1 MAARHTCSSHP
12 PCRLRWAGLE
22 ELVGAAES
30 VFPITSLPVRRQRS
44 ARDTSLVT
52 GLRPTA
58 IQKLDFLLRMPLTI
72 ITADESQAGLAALE
86 PEFLAL
92 LESKQAPVEIRALLG
107 HLGVTRLS
115 TFAHLEASE
124 EAVCT
129 MLTKDLGLD
138 PTEGMRTRI
147 HMASMV
153 EVWKTARQRVQIAEE
168 TAAEA
173 RAQGRPRELMAPQA
187 QSLRRAHS
195 AVYGKLEDEEWPS
208 RDYLAWRFSQ
218 FEEGE
223 FRAETLSDVVNMV
236 AAGDDGAEPS
246 FSMLLTT
253 TGKVAT
259 MRQRTKVDPPKTPEQ
274 MRRCYRLMATAWE
287 VMKQVYPDRRMLA
300 HYTSEV
306 WNQMVSHLLGPKVA
320 EYRSRNNIGI
330 SWAGLLEYEYRIRK
344 HAMMLITEQGYQLEA
359 ALRAGWADPTL
370 ENRYFTLELVTSG
383 EKLGGDPGG
392 NAGKGGKK
400 GGNKRAL
407 ERELAE
413 VKRLKAQ
420 LAETV
425 KTHTGSSSS
434 STGGNTGSGGGKAK
448 GGGKNNGLTIR
459 KLNELRSKEE
469 LVNKDP
475 QGIVICQFFNV
486 NSYNRGS
493 GCQFSHICLRCH
505 KGGHTIFDC
514 TVAPKPKVAK

>member
-1 MAARHTCSSHP
+1 
-12 PCRLRWAGLE
+12 
-22 ELVGAAES
+22 
-30 VFPITSLPVRRQRS
+30 
-44 ARDTSLVT
+44 
-52 GLRPTA
+52 
-58 IQKLDFLLRMPLTI
+58 MPLMTI
-72 ITADESQAGLAALE
+72 SADEHQAGIAALE

-92 LESKQAPVEIRALLG
+92 LESKQAPLEIRALLG
-107 HLGVTRLS
+107 HMGVTRLS

-124 EAVCT
+124 EAVRT

-138 PTEGMRTRI
+138 PSEGMKMRI
-147 HMASMV
+147 HMAAMV
-153 EVWKTARQRVQIAEE
+153 EVWKAARQRVQVAEE

-195 AVYGKLEDEEWPS
+195 NVYGKLEDEEWPS

-218 FEEGE
+218 FDEGE

-274 MRRCYRLMATAWE
+274 LRRCYRLMATAWE

-300 HYTSEV
+300 HYTSDV
-306 WNQMVSHLLGPKVA
+306 WNTLVSHLLGPKVA

-344 HAMMLITEQGYQLEA
+344 HAMMLVTEQGFQLEV
-359 ALRAGWADPTL
+359 ALRAGWTDPTL

-383 EKLGGDPGG
+383 EKSVGDQGGSG
-392 NAGKGGKK
+392 GKGGKK
-400 GGNKRAL
+400 GNNKRAL
-407 ERELAE
+407 DRELAE

-420 LAETV
+420 LAETI
-425 KTHTGSSSS
+425 KANAGSGSSS
-434 STGGNTGSGGGKAK
+434 GANGNPGSSGGKPK
-448 GGGKNNGLTIR
+448 GGGKSRGSPNIR
-459 KLNELRSKEE
+459 DLNALRNKEV
-469 LVNKDP
+469 LNNKDP
-475 QGIVICQFFNV
+475 QGVVVCQFFNIK
-486 NSYNRGS
+486 NCNRGES
-493 GCQFSHICLRCH
+493 CQFSHVCLRCH
-505 KGGHTIFDC
+505 KGGHTIFEC
-514 TVAPKPKVAK
+514 TVAPKPKAGK